1 MGSTDDALLRQE
13 PPDSASA
20 ELSLHPL
27 WLALKGEPL
36 VYRSTLPFCGAG
48 VSPAG
53 ARASCP
59 LWSGHSARE
68 LWYGHLGR
76 ESARARCPC
85 HGGRDART
93 TSHAATPSAAGPLF
107 SRTFSLCSG
116 DFGVWAAF
124 SSTGLSVLASSP
136 TTLLSSSAAR
146 SSASRA
152 GAVREPPLRRP
163 AHGHASAG
171 SYTLNSEGRLSVR
184 RSHSREEIT
193 TIDDAG
199 G

>member
-1 MGSTDDALLRQE
+1 VWARAKV
-13 PPDSASA
+13 SAAPAKASGA
-20 ELSLHPL
+20 NSPAYPL
-27 WLALKGEPL
+27 K
-36 VYRSTLPFCGAG
+36 
-48 VSPAG
+48 VSPN
-53 ARASCP
+53 
-59 LWSGHSARE
+59 
-68 LWYGHLGR
+68 GR
-76 ESARARCPC
+76 FLVDQNSTSFLIVGCGLPSVPPKPSLKRGGPRDS
-85 HGGRDART
+85 GRDART
-93 TSHAATPSAAGPLF
+93 TPHAATPSAAGPLF

-124 SSTGLSVLASSP
+124 SSAGLSVLASSP